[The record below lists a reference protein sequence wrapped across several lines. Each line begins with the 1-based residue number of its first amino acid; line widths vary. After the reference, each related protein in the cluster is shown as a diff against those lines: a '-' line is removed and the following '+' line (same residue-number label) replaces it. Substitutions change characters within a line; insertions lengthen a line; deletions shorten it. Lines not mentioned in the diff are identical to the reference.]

1 MPFFD
6 FIVYFL
12 SFIKGKDGVVFSKL
26 IEEKDQSDLKFL
38 SISWISFSESII
50 DLKVY

>member
-26 IEEKDQSDLKFL
+26 IEKKINLT
-38 SISWISFSESII
+38 
-50 DLKVY
+50 